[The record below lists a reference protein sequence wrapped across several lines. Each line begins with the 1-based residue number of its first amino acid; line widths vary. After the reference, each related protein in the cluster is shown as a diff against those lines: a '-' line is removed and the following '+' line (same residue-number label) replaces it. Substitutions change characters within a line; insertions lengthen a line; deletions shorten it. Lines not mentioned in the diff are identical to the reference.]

1 MRNIGVLWDEEVE
14 WDRDRPFGDDGATN
28 SSYSVYSD
36 LARDR
41 DMKLV
46 VGKYNWYGDGKLRKG
61 WVHNGEEWEKVKN
74 VGIDGVYD
82 KFKFDSSTRE
92 LKKRIADEVGVLN
105 SFRLEK
111 LCKDKYLTYRE
122 FPDHVPETKLGSRK
136 NIEEMLD
143 KYGKVVVKPRY
154 DFGGHG
160 IKVIESVE
168 EADHLEEDSD
178 DYIVQAFIDSSG
190 GIPDLGIS
198 GMHDLRGVVIND
210 TLAEA
215 YVRQPNEGYL
225 SNTHQGGSIR
235 YVDRDKYPESAETIL
250 SEVREK
256 FKEFKPNLYTVDL
269 IFDEEGEP
277 WILELNSK
285 PGIGY
290 FEPEE
295 EKEYE
300 YPTMKKVIETLNKL

>member
-1 MRNIGVLWDEEVE
+1 MKNIGVLWDEEVGWE
-14 WDRDRPFGDDGATN
+14 RDRPFGDDTATN

-46 VGKYNWYGDGKLRKG
+46 VGKYNWYSNGKLSKG

-74 VGIDGVYD
+74 IDIGGVYD

-92 LKKRIADEVGVLN
+92 LKKRIAEEVGVLN
-105 SFRLEK
+105 DFRLEK

-122 FPDHVPETKLGSRK
+122 FPDHVPETRPGSRK

-143 KYGKVVVKPRY
+143 EYEKVVVKPRY

-160 IKVIESVE
+160 IKVVDTVE
-168 EADHLEEDSD
+168 EVDHSEEDSE
-178 DYIVQAFIDSSG
+178 DYIVQAFIDSSE

-198 GMHDLRGVVIND
+198 GIHDLRAVVIND
-210 TLAEA
+210 KLAEA
-215 YVRQPNEGYL
+215 YVRQPDEGYL

-235 YVDRDKYPESAETIL
+235 YIDTDNYPERAESIL

-300 YPTMKKVIETLNKL
+300 YPTMKKVIEALDKI